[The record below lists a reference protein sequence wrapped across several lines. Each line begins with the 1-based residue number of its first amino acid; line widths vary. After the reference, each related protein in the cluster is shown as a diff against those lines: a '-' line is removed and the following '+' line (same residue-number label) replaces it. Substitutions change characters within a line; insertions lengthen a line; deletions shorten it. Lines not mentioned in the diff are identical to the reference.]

1 MANYTIVAQV
11 SKHMVTQW
19 PKNHE
24 SYPAPYHHFESMTSK
39 RMTLGHILSLGTQ
52 PSLSFNQP
60 TAQIPRPS
68 WPHAAL
74 VGNIFCRWVTGDH
87 KRCQMSSPIWN
98 TSYDFV
104 IPLRHRAI
112 ADFSLK
118 HQEHPRT
125 SKNILPFYLS
135 CHEGTLASG
144 VPHIFYTPLC
154 AATKAAG
161 CRVARVSPSLNYGKI
176 LHKVKATNS
185 PRGSL
190 CYIL

>member
-1 MANYTIVAQV
+1 M
-11 SKHMVTQW
+11 TQW

-24 SYPAPYHHFESMTSK
+24 SYPAPYHHFESMASK

-74 VGNIFCRWVTGDH
+74 AGNIFCRWVTRDH
-87 KRCQMSSPIWN
+87 KRCQMSSPICN

-104 IPLRHRAI
+104 ILLRRRGNCRLFLEA
-112 ADFSLK
+112 
-118 HQEHPRT
+118 PTT

-144 VPHIFYTPLC
+144 VPHIFYTPLY

-161 CRVARVSPSLNYGKI
+161 CRVTGVSPSLNYGKI

-185 PRGSL
+185 PEGSL
-190 CYIL
+190 CKNL

>member
-1 MANYTIVAQV
+1 
-11 SKHMVTQW
+11 MVTQW

-39 RMTLGHILSLGTQ
+39 RMTLGHILSLGAQ

-87 KRCQMSSPIWN
+87 KRCQMSSPICN

-104 IPLRHRAI
+104 ILLRHRAI

-118 HQEHPRT
+118 NQEHPRT
-125 SKNILPFYLS
+125 SFLSIYLVTREPWPVACRTFSTRLFAQLLKLRAAESQGSRPLWITAKS
-135 CHEGTLASG
+135 C
-144 VPHIFYTPLC
+144 I
-154 AATKAAG
+154 K
-161 CRVARVSPSLNYGKI
+161 
-176 LHKVKATNS
+176 
-185 PRGSL
+185 
-190 CYIL
+190 